1 MGLGTLTVAMTGRV
15 CVSRGGSARPVEVEE
30 TEAAK
35 EADAVEAAAVCC
47 WELLSSTRL
56 GMSTRDAVNLST
68 SFDVCVDTTLVLIK
82 NTEFCPQSVPQ
93 LHFCK
98 QI

>member
-56 GMSTRDAVNLST
+56 GMSTRD
-68 SFDVCVDTTLVLIK
+68 VCR
-82 NTEFCPQSVPQ
+82 SVVQ
-93 LHFCK
+93 EM
-98 QI
+98 Q